1 MLIPLYFVKDAA
13 NRAFTLAAMNNPSH
27 YKAFFG
33 NDFFSFDEF
42 SDVESS
48 TWNGY
53 AFACVRELSDNI
65 SAKDIIGFMRFPIT
79 RPDKGITGVKFA
91 LFDKSK
97 RRLFY
102 CDVMKCLKLI
112 YDNEH
117 PFMRFQTFE
126 GTDAHNIYERL
137 VAEGHLVKYEVP
149 FSWVTAL
156 AKKEKW
162 HHYAMDR
169 EMLGKFLMT
178 KRICE

>member
-42 SDVESS
+42 NDVESS

-65 SAKDIIGFMRFPIT
+65 STKDIIGFMRFPIT

-102 CDVMKCLKLI
+102 YDVMKCLKLI

-149 FSWVTAL
+149 FSWSTAL